1 MALSAE
7 DIRDRRRQRLAD
19 EVGAVSKTWNDQLK
33 VALIYP
39 NQYYHAMSNLG
50 FQAVYHGIQQR
61 DDCWCERFFL
71 PERDE
76 MAFYEKNPLLSFES
90 QSDLRDFD
98 VVMFSLSFE
107 NDYLNLPVLATMTRM
122 PLWRQERDNAMP
134 LFVAGGICAMLNPE
148 PVADIMDVFVIGE
161 SEVLLNP
168 LLDTLV
174 QYMARGDMFDALV
187 RKPGFYCPIYYQP
200 HYDDTGQ
207 RCAVDVRKP
216 APPQVRRQW
225 LGDLNTSDCR
235 SFILTPHT
243 AFGTMHLHEVSRG
256 CSRGC
261 RFCAT
266 GFTYLPPREK
276 TAETLC
282 AQVLPDLAEEETAG
296 LVGAAV
302 SDYSHLEQVTRVIHQ
317 QGGQVSV
324 ASLRIDSL
332 TRDEVAALREGG
344 QKTLALAPEAGSQR
358 MRDLINKNLTE
369 QQIVDAVT
377 LLAEEGIL
385 NLKLYFLIGL
395 PDEQSEDLDAFIA
408 LIQTIRQ
415 VWVEKQKPFGR
426 LGTITVSVNPF
437 IPKPAT
443 PFQWCAMD
451 SLTALKKKVNQLRKV
466 INRLAN
472 VQLQVESLR
481 AAELQALLA
490 VGDRQVGRLLP
501 LLAKGMN
508 LKTACRDSSIDLNHL
523 VHQPRGRE
531 QVLPWS
537 VIDNGVKT
545 DYLWNDYQRA
555 LLGQLTAPCH
565 SACTR
570 CGVCHTEKENNG

>member
-1 MALSAE
+1 MALSAD
-7 DIRDRRRQRLAD
+7 DIRDRHRQRRTD
-19 EVGAVSKTWNDQLK
+19 EVGAVIKPWHDQLK

-39 NQYYHAMSNLG
+39 NTYYHAMSNLG
-50 FQAVYHGIQQR
+50 FQAVYHGIVQR
-61 DDCWCERFFL
+61 DDCLCERFFL
-71 PERDE
+71 PDRDE
-76 MAFYEKNPLLSFES
+76 VDFYHNNQLLSFES
-90 QSDLRDFD
+90 QLPLCDFD
-98 VVMFSLSFE
+98 VAMFSLSFE
-107 NDYLNLPVLATMTRM
+107 NDYLNLPKLSGMTRI
-122 PLWRQERDNAMP
+122 PLWRHERDAAAP

-148 PVADIMDVFVIGE
+148 PVADFIDAFVIGE
-161 SEVLLNP
+161 SEILLTP
-168 LLDTLV
+168 LLDTLS
-174 QYMARGDMFDALV
+174 QGLSRDDALDELV
-187 RKPGFYCPIYYQP
+187 RQPGFYCPDYYLP
-200 HYDDTGQ
+200 HYDDNGQ
-207 RCAVDVRKP
+207 RTGVDVRDP
-216 APPQVRRQW
+216 APQRVKRQW
-225 LGDLNTSDCR
+225 LADLNTSDCR

-276 TAETLC
+276 NVDTLRS
-282 AQVLPDLAEEETAG
+282 QVLPALAADETAG

-302 SDYSHLEQVTRVIHQ
+302 SDYSHLEQISRLIRE
-317 QGGQVSV
+317 QGAHVSV

-332 TRDEVAALREGG
+332 TRDDVAALRDGG

-369 QQIVDAVT
+369 QQIIDAVA
-377 LLAEEGIL
+377 LLADEGIL

-395 PDEQSEDLDAFIA
+395 PDEQAEDLDMFIA
-408 LIQTIRQ
+408 LIKTVRH

-437 IPKPAT
+437 IPKPGT

-451 SLTALKKKVNQLRKV
+451 TQASLKKKVTQLRKA

-472 VQLQVESLR
+472 VHLQVESLR
-481 AAELQALLA
+481 SAELQALLA
-490 VGDRQVGRLLP
+490 VGDRQVAHLLP
-501 LLAKGMN
+501 LLADGMN
-508 LKTACRDSSIDLNHL
+508 LKTACRNRGLDLNHL
-523 VHQPRGRE
+523 VHQPRRRDAI
-531 QVLPWS
+531 LPWS

-555 LLGQLTAPCH
+555 LLGQLTAPCQR
-565 SACTR
+565 ACTR
-570 CGVCHTEKENNG
+570 CGVCHAQKEENV

>member
-7 DIRDRRRQRLAD
+7 DIRDRRCQRLAD
-19 EVGAVSKTWNDQLK
+19 EVGAVTKPWHDQTK

-39 NQYYHAMSNLG
+39 NTYYHAMSNLG

-71 PERDE
+71 PDRDE
-76 MAFYEKNPLLSFES
+76 VDFYHNNHLLSLES
-90 QSDLRDFD
+90 QLPLRDFD

-107 NDYLNLPVLATMTRM
+107 NDYLNLPILARMTRM
-122 PLWRQERDNAMP
+122 PLWRQERDAEAP

-148 PVADIMDVFVIGE
+148 PVAEFIDVFVIGE
-161 SEVLLNP
+161 SEVLLTP
-168 LLDTLV
+168 LLDTLNQGLSRDDV
-174 QYMARGDMFDALV
+174 LDALV
-187 RKPGFYCPIYYQP
+187 RQPGFYCPAYYQP
-200 HYDDTGQ
+200 HYDDNGQ
-207 RCAVDVRKP
+207 RTGVDVREP
-216 APPQVRRQW
+216 APERVRRQW
-225 LGDLNTSDCR
+225 LADLNTSDCR

-276 TAETLC
+276 SAGILC
-282 AQVLPDLAEEETAG
+282 SQILPDLVAQETAG

-302 SDYSHLEQVTRVIHQ
+302 SDYSHLEHVSQSIRDH
-317 QGGQVSV
+317 GGHVSV

-332 TRDEVAALREGG
+332 TRDEVAALRDGG

-369 QQIVDAVT
+369 EQILAAVG

-395 PDEQSEDLDAFIA
+395 PDEQVEDLDAFID
-408 LIQTIRQ
+408 LIKTIRQ
-415 VWVEKQKPFGR
+415 LWVEKQKPFGR

-437 IPKPAT
+437 IPKPTT

-451 SLTALKKKVNQLRKV
+451 TQASLKKKVTQLRKA

-481 AAELQALLA
+481 SAELQALLA
-490 VGDRQVGRLLP
+490 IGDRQVAHLLP
-501 LLAKGMN
+501 LLADGMN
-508 LKTACRDSSIDLNHL
+508 LKAACRNRCVDLNQL
-523 VHQPRGRE
+523 VHQPRRRE
-531 QVLPWS
+531 DLLPWG
-537 VIDNGVKT
+537 VIDSGVNT
-545 DYLWNDYQRA
+545 DYLWNDYQRS

-565 SACTR
+565 RACTR
-570 CGVCHTEKENNG
+570 CGVCHAQKEENV